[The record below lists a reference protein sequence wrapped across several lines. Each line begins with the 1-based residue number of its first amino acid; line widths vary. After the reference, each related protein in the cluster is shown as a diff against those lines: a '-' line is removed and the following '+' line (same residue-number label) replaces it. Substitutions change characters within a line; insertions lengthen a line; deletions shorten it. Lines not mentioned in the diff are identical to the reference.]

1 MEYVT
6 TDTELT
12 SIANAIRTKGGTS
25 APLVYPNGFVNAIGD
40 IPTGGTDLT
49 SEDEGKVVVESDGAY
64 VLQAQTSLN
73 ISQNGTYD
81 TTTNDEVVVSV
92 SGGGGSPATLVP
104 KTITENGTYN
114 PSDDQA
120 DGYSSVTVSVPTSS
134 GGYTH
139 GYFTSVGQF
148 LVSGTVS
155 ATAVL
160 N

>member
-1 MEYVT
+1 MEYIT

-40 IPTGGTDLT
+40 IHDGGTDLT
-49 SEDEGKVVVESDGAY
+49 SDDEGKVVVDNGGSY
-64 VLQAQTSLN
+64 VLQAQTSIN
-73 ISQNGTYD
+73 ISSNGTYD
-81 TTTNDEVVVSV
+81 TTTNNEVVVSV
-92 SGGGGSPATLVP
+92 SGGGGGSATLVS

-114 PSDDQA
+114 PADDQA
-120 DGYSSVTVSVPTSS
+120 DGYSSVVVNVPTGS

-139 GYFTSVGQF
+139 VYFTTVGHF
-148 LVSGTVS
+148 VLSGTPS
-155 ATAVL
+155 ATAAL